1 MAENKTVN
9 NLSNVDKV
17 EIIGLF
23 GNRNI
28 EINFKKQ
35 VNIFIGANGCG
46 KTIALKLLFLTLTRQ
61 FDKLSRIDFE
71 KIVITFKDKN
81 VFEITPKKIPKLKI
95 PKLKEKSN
103 CTITRTPDD
112 TLIPYSNEKLEKEIY
127 ENIVF
132 IKDIRDFENVSLD
145 NVRMKDLLKTIQK
158 YQSDI
163 TEINNENFHNFSGGI
178 KNLIY
183 IFSKIYTKNKTKK
196 IVLIDEPEQ
205 SISIIWQKTLLDDII
220 SFGDCNA
227 LITTTHSPFIF
238 DNDFNFNTYELPVF
252 IKNK

>member
-1 MAENKTVN
+1 MKNEMRKETNKN
-9 NLSNVDKV
+9 FSNVNYFEVK
-17 EIIGLF
+17 GLF
-23 GNRNI
+23 NGRDIKI
-28 EINFKKQ
+28 EFKKQ
-35 VNIFIGANGCG
+35 VNIFIGTNGCG
-46 KTIALKLLFLTLTRQ
+46 KTIALKLLYLTLTRQ

-71 KIVITFKDKN
+71 KIVINFKDN
-81 VFEITPKKIPKLKI
+81 SIFEITPKKI

-112 TLIPYSNEKLEKEIY
+112 TLISYSNEKLEKEIK

-132 IKDIRDFENVSLD
+132 IKDIRDVENVSLD
-145 NVRMKDLLKTIQK
+145 NVRMEDLLKNIQK
-158 YQSDI
+158 YKSDI
-163 TEINNENFHNFSGGI
+163 TEINNENFHSFSGGI

-183 IFSKIYTKNKTKK
+183 IFSKIYTKNRTKK

-227 LITTTHSPFIF
+227 IITTTHSPFIF
-238 DNDFNFNTYELPVF
+238 DNDFNFNAYELPVF

>member
-1 MAENKTVN
+1 MVENKTTN

-28 EINFKKQ
+28 QINFKKQ
-35 VNIFIGANGCG
+35 VNIFIGTNGCG
-46 KTIALKLLFLTLTRQ
+46 KTIALKLLYLTLTRQ
-61 FDKLSRIDFE
+61 SDKLSRIDFE
-71 KIVITFKDKN
+71 KIVINFKDKSI
-81 VFEITPKKIPKLKI
+81 FEITPKK
-95 PKLKEKSN
+95 

-112 TLIPYSNEKLEKEIY
+112 TLIAYSNEKLEKEIY

-132 IKDIRDFENVSLD
+132 IKDIRDVENVSLD
-145 NVRMKDLLKTIQK
+145 NVRMEDLLKTIQK

-183 IFSKIYTKNKTKK
+183 IFSKIYTKNRTKK

-227 LITTTHSPFIF
+227 IITTTHSPFIF

-252 IKNK
+252 IKNKNNLRNLKGEK

>member
-1 MAENKTVN
+1 MVENKTAN

-28 EINFKKQ
+28 EINLKKQ
-35 VNIFIGANGCG
+35 VNIFIGTNGCG
-46 KTIALKLLFLTLTRQ
+46 KTIALKLLYLTLTRQ

-71 KIVITFKDKN
+71 KIVINFKNKN
-81 VFEITPKKIPKLKI
+81 FFEITPKKI

-112 TLIPYSNEKLEKEIY
+112 TLISYSNEKLEKEIY

-132 IKDIRDFENVSLD
+132 IKDIRDVENVSLD
-145 NVRMKDLLKTIQK
+145 NVRMEDLLKTIQK

-183 IFSKIYTKNKTKK
+183 IFSKIYTKNKAKK

-220 SFGDCNA
+220 SFGDCNT